1 MTYPTINDIGHS
13 NYPVKINC
21 PNGHLTTRYLY
32 SFKDEVNYED
42 IPIFYCW
49 SCKQEFSFR

>member
-1 MTYPTINDIGHS
+1 MTNKELFYEL
-13 NYPVKINC
+13 KINC

-42 IPIFYCW
+42 IPIWYCW
-49 SCKQEFSFR
+49 TCKEEFSFR